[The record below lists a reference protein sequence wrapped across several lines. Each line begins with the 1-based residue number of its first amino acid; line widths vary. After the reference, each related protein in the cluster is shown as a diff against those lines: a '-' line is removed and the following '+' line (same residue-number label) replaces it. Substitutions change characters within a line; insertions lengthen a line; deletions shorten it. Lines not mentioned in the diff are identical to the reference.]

1 MPHIKF
7 YNYEAWEQEDLD
19 KKKAKEA
26 KKRSRTKTEFNDED
40 ELADMRRHKKQLKEQ
55 EMMKETLSLMD
66 KDKVAEMK
74 HQKLLEAE
82 LQAAYKRGDTDKVE
96 QIQRRLDPE
105 LEDGGKWGK
114 YNAPDLNLRT

>member
-7 YNYEAWEQEDLD
+7 YNYEAWEQEDHD

-26 KKRSRTKTEFNDED
+26 KKRARTKTEFNDED

-114 YNAPDLNLRT
+114 YDAPDLNLRT